1 MKSNFERSREIQG
14 LLEEIKQKTEAAELK
29 TELLRLKDREKTI
42 YLNKKY
48 ILSVAKYTDTTSF
61 LIDKIQIVMINNDV
75 HTLEISIEEFE
86 NQLKENA

>member
-14 LLEEIKQKTEAAELK
+14 LLEEIRQKTETAELK
-29 TELLRLKDREKTI
+29 TELLKLKDREKTV

-61 LIDKIQIVMINNDV
+61 LTDKIQIVMANNDV

>member
-29 TELLRLKDREKTI
+29 TELLKLKDREKTV

-61 LIDKIQIVMINNDV
+61 LTDKIQIVMANSDV

>member
-61 LIDKIQIVMINNDV
+61 LTDKIQIVMANSDA